1 MFTLI
6 KIIIKKGQKYETNG
20 VGDSIGMTK
29 DRDQTSTKG
38 TTNSV
43 IRPKHATSEPTQ
55 SQPETDVLIG
65 KQQWNSNTRSESLKN
80 TKLSRNQPM
89 DMERE
94 KKYCPI
100 LQPDAVHRQHLWGDI
115 MKKRGLEVSPR
126 KKWRTWEDAQ
136 NDRHIWED
144 SQKKYTPYY

>member
-6 KIIIKKGQKYETNG
+6 KLIIKKGQKYEKYG

-43 IRPKHATSEPTQ
+43 ILPKHATSEPTQ

-65 KQQWNSNTRSESLKN
+65 KQQ
-80 TKLSRNQPM
+80 
-89 DMERE
+89 
-94 KKYCPI
+94 
-100 LQPDAVHRQHLWGDI
+100 
-115 MKKRGLEVSPR
+115 
-126 KKWRTWEDAQ
+126 
-136 NDRHIWED
+136 
-144 SQKKYTPYY
+144 